1 MDVTRELS
9 LGLPPTDPE
18 SPKRQHTGELVRFVE
33 ERFKLRLTASFGSD
47 YKSLVED
54 VVAGRLDAAWLA
66 PLSLLRAERQVR
78 PLLVLE
84 RAGQC
89 TFHGALVAR
98 RDSGLVGVRD
108 LAGKRVGWVDE
119 DSAAGCVLTRAL
131 ISEQHRNIDAFLGPQ
146 QMLGSHRA
154 VVEAV
159 LDGRVDVGATFMNF
173 GRDGTVVQSGW
184 QEFLGERADE
194 LAPIAITGRIP
205 GDVIAVR
212 HALPREDTAS
222 LTTAFRELATDE
234 EGRAVFANLFGA
246 EAVADPRPAE
256 YDLLAD
262 QARRAGWRP

>member
-1 MDVTRELS
+1 MTASRELS
-9 LGLPPTDPE
+9 LGLPPTDPD
-18 SPKRQHTGELVRFVE
+18 SPKRQHTSELVRYLE
-33 ERFKLRLTASFGSD
+33 QRFGLRLTASFGTD
-47 YKSLVED
+47 YRTLVED
-54 VVAGRLDAAWLA
+54 VVTGRIDAAWLA
-66 PLSLLRAERQVR
+66 PLSLLRAERQAR
-78 PLLVLE
+78 PVLVLQ

-146 QMLGSHRA
+146 EMLGSHRA

-159 LDGRVDVGATFMNF
+159 RDGRVDIGATFMNF

-184 QEFLGERADE
+184 QEFLGDRAEE
-194 LAPIAITGRIP
+194 LGPIAITGSIP

-212 HALPREDTAS
+212 HALPRDDTAALVS
-222 LTTAFRELATDE
+222 AFRELATE
-234 EGRAVFANLFGA
+234 PEGRALFANLFGA
-246 EAVADPRPAE
+246 EAVEDPRPTE

-262 QARRAGWRP
+262 QARRAGWKP

>member
-1 MDVTRELS
+1 MDAPRELS

-18 SPKRQHTGELVRFVE
+18 SPKREHTSALVRYLE
-33 ERFKLRLTASFGSD
+33 EHFGLHLTASFGTD
-47 YKSLVED
+47 YRTLVDD
-54 VVAGRLDAAWLA
+54 VVSGRIDAAWLA

-98 RDSGLVGVRD
+98 RDAGLVGVRD
-108 LAGKRVGWVDE
+108 LAGKRIGWVDE

-131 ISEQHRNIDAFLGPQ
+131 ISEQHRNVDAFLGPQ
-146 QMLGSHRA
+146 EFLGTHRA

-159 LDGRVDVGATFMNF
+159 LAGQIDAGATFMNF

-184 QEFLGERADE
+184 QELLGDRAAE
-194 LAPIAITGRIP
+194 LGPIAITGSIP

-212 HALPREDTAS
+212 HGLPRADTAALGS
-222 LTTAFRELATDE
+222 AFRELANDDQ
-234 EGRAVFANLFGA
+234 GRALFAKVFGA
-246 EAVADPRPAE
+246 EAVNDPRAAD